1 MLQVAKLVPVHF
13 PQMVM
18 AVFAYIYHQSFIS
31 PQNYSVELILEQVR
45 TMLHLSMFTIV
56 LCDSYAFPIFCHP
69 DSKKSNL

>member
-31 PQNYSVELILEQVR
+31 PQNYSVELILEQILR
-45 TMLHLSMFTIV
+45 
-56 LCDSYAFPIFCHP
+56 
-69 DSKKSNL
+69 NLTFEEQKFLYQQLGEIYRERQLMQS